1 MYYDDMEY
9 TYLYRELGGESDQVK
24 VGHGSAILF
33 KRIDGQQTGNP
44 RALIPI
50 VSVIGNFDEE
60 FKKVFSANRFGTGGK
75 EWYKLI
81 SEMVDF
87 FHSKMVD
94 ALNAPNPIF
103 ETKEFGNGPI
113 QLDKIELTEPELRI
127 AAPVRTGGTIQ
138 PVVLQEASPPKSR
151 YARLEK
157 VKQ

>member
-1 MYYDDMEY
+1 MYYDELEY
-9 TYLYRELGGESDQVK
+9 TYLYRELGGELDEVK

-33 KRIDGQQTGNP
+33 KRVDGQQTGNP

-60 FKKVFSANRFGTGGK
+60 FKKHFSTNRFGTGGK

-81 SEMVDF
+81 PEMMDF
-87 FHSKMVD
+87 FYTKMV
-94 ALNAPNPIF
+94 AAINIPNPVL

-113 QLDKIELTEPELRI
+113 QLDKVELTEPELRP
-127 AAPVRTGGTIQ
+127 AAPVRMGGTIQ
-138 PVVLQEASPPKSR
+138 PYVLQEASPLKSR

-157 VKQ
+157 VK